1 MPGSAAV
8 KVVSITATVQGT
20 IDEFTQARQQ
30 VYKETMATTLGVAV
44 NDVALILTPG
54 SVIVETQVKIPD
66 QFGAAVEAFI
76 MSNIASV
83 VVSAANAAGAQVV
96 NISAPKSIV
105 AIRASPPPSAPP
117 SPSPPPPP
125 QPLIIDDA
133 AAALGASKGAPSSGL
148 PSGLAW
154 GVTLGILLPVITTI
168 GIGIFFLFKWTRRDA
183 AQPKNPSTVAIQ
195 SPAQESATIE
205 DQEAE

>member
-8 KVVSITATVQGT
+8 KVVSITATMQGT

-30 VYKETMATTLGVAV
+30 VYKENMATTLGVAV

-83 VVSAANAAGAQVV
+83 VVSAANAAGTQVV

-148 PSGLAW
+148 PSELAW

-168 GIGIFFLFKWTRRDA
+168 GICIFFLFKWKRRDA

-195 SPAQESATIE
+195 SPAQESATNE

>member
-1 MPGSAAV
+1 M
-8 KVVSITATVQGT
+8 
-20 IDEFTQARQQ
+20 
-30 VYKETMATTLGVAV
+30 
-44 NDVALILTPG
+44 
-54 SVIVETQVKIPD
+54 
-66 QFGAAVEAFI
+66 
-76 MSNIASV
+76 
-83 VVSAANAAGAQVV
+83 

-117 SPSPPPPP
+117 STAPPPPP

-133 AAALGASKGAPSSGL
+133 AAALGADKGESSSGL

-154 GVTLGILLPVITTI
+154 GVTLGILLPVITAI
-168 GIGIFFLFKWTRRDA
+168 GIGIFFLFQKRRDA

-195 SPAQESATIE
+195 SPAQESATNE